1 MGQNFAGVA
10 RIKVKGPAGT
20 KITLRYGEGIFA
32 DGSLNYMTSVATQI
46 KKGGIKGGPG
56 APETAWQEDGYILKG
71 NGIEIWNPRF
81 TFHGFRYVEITGWPG
96 KPTLNDIEGLR
107 MNSDL
112 PQNGTFAC
120 SNDMFNQIT

>member
-20 KITLRYGEGIFA
+20 KIILRYGEDLWK
-32 DGSLNYMTSVATQI
+32 DGSLNYMTTVATQI

-71 NGIEIWNPRF
+71 EGTEIWNPEVYFSWFSLCRNNRLA
-81 TFHGFRYVEITGWPG
+81 GQA
-96 KPTLNDIEGLR
+96 
-107 MNSDL
+107 NSR
-112 PQNGTFAC
+112 
-120 SNDMFNQIT
+120 